1 MIKRLFILFLLTS
14 CYSVDRDCENFKMGE
29 FEFTYKLNDTIQRS
43 LFTRT
48 LDYEIEEFNNVIDS
62 SSISWV
68 NDCEF
73 VLTKVNPKTNQ
84 EKRPVRIKGTTKPF
98 QLTDKVLKKHPT
110 YFLSVT
116 LKKPRPPKNIYLGNE
131 MKIRNHLSKYYK
143 DDKWL
148 KNTTNWKRELL
159 NTSHK
164 GNDRHDILFDLI
176 QKSPSNF
183 RKMKITLDTLYPL

>member
-73 VLTKVNPKTNQ
+73 VLTKVNTKPNQ
-84 EKRPVRIKGTTKPF
+84 EKRPVRIKIIRTYENSYDFEYSSVNEPIIIKRGT
-98 QLTDKVLKKHPT
+98 V
-110 YFLSVT
+110 
-116 LKKPRPPKNIYLGNE
+116 
-131 MKIRNHLSKYYK
+131 IRI
-143 DDKWL
+143 
-148 KNTTNWKRELL
+148 
-159 NTSHK
+159 K
-164 GNDRHDILFDLI
+164 G
-176 QKSPSNF
+176 
-183 RKMKITLDTLYPL
+183 

>member
-29 FEFTYKLNDTIQRS
+29 FEFTFKLNDTIQRS

-84 EKRPVRIKGTTKPF
+84 EKRPVRIKIIRTYENSYDFEYSSVNEPIIIQRGT
-98 QLTDKVLKKHPT
+98 
-110 YFLSVT
+110 VT
-116 LKKPRPPKNIYLGNE
+116 RINN
-131 MKIRNHLSKYYK
+131 
-143 DDKWL
+143 
-148 KNTTNWKRELL
+148 
-159 NTSHK
+159 
-164 GNDRHDILFDLI
+164 
-176 QKSPSNF
+176 
-183 RKMKITLDTLYPL
+183 

>member
-29 FEFTYKLNDTIQRS
+29 FEFTYKLNDTIKRS

-48 LDYEIEEFNNVIDS
+48 LDYEIEEFNSVIDS

-84 EKRPVRIKGTTKPF
+84 EKRPVRIKIIRTYENSYDFEYSSVNEPIIIKRG
-98 QLTDKVLKKHPT
+98 KV
-110 YFLSVT
+110 
-116 LKKPRPPKNIYLGNE
+116 
-131 MKIRNHLSKYYK
+131 IRI
-143 DDKWL
+143 
-148 KNTTNWKRELL
+148 
-159 NTSHK
+159 K
-164 GNDRHDILFDLI
+164 G
-176 QKSPSNF
+176 
-183 RKMKITLDTLYPL
+183 

>member
-14 CYSVDRDCENFKMGE
+14 CYSVDRDCENFKIGE

-62 SSISWV
+62 SLISWV

-84 EKRPVRIKGTTKPF
+84 EKRPVRIKIIRTYENSYDFEYSSVNEPIIIKRGT
-98 QLTDKVLKKHPT
+98 
-110 YFLSVT
+110 VT
-116 LKKPRPPKNIYLGNE
+116 RI
-131 MKIRNHLSKYYK
+131 
-143 DDKWL
+143 
-148 KNTTNWKRELL
+148 
-159 NTSHK
+159 K
-164 GNDRHDILFDLI
+164 G
-176 QKSPSNF
+176 
-183 RKMKITLDTLYPL
+183 

>member
-14 CYSVDRDCENFKMGE
+14 CYSVDRDCQNFKMGE

-84 EKRPVRIKGTTKPF
+84 EKRPVRIKIIRTYENSYDFEYSSVNEPIIIKRGT
-98 QLTDKVLKKHPT
+98 V
-110 YFLSVT
+110 
-116 LKKPRPPKNIYLGNE
+116 
-131 MKIRNHLSKYYK
+131 IRI
-143 DDKWL
+143 
-148 KNTTNWKRELL
+148 
-159 NTSHK
+159 K
-164 GNDRHDILFDLI
+164 G
-176 QKSPSNF
+176 
-183 RKMKITLDTLYPL
+183 

>member
-29 FEFTYKLNDTIQRS
+29 FEFSYKLNDTIQRS

-48 LDYEIEEFNNVIDS
+48 LDYEIEEFNSVIDS

-84 EKRPVRIKGTTKPF
+84 EKRPVRIKIIR
-98 QLTDKVLKKHPT
+98 T
-110 YFLSVT
+110 YENSYDFEYSSVNEPIIIMISFLSA
-116 LKKPRPPKNIYLGNE
+116 NSI
-131 MKIRNHLSKYYK
+131 ICS
-143 DDKWL
+143 
-148 KNTTNWKRELL
+148 
-159 NTSHK
+159 
-164 GNDRHDILFDLI
+164 
-176 QKSPSNF
+176 
-183 RKMKITLDTLYPL
+183 

>member
-29 FEFTYKLNDTIQRS
+29 FEFSYKLNDTIQRS

-48 LDYEIEEFNNVIDS
+48 LDYEIEEFNSVIDS

-84 EKRPVRIKGTTKPF
+84 EKRPVRIKIIRTYENSYDFEYSSVNEPIIIKRGT
-98 QLTDKVLKKHPT
+98 V
-110 YFLSVT
+110 
-116 LKKPRPPKNIYLGNE
+116 
-131 MKIRNHLSKYYK
+131 IRIK
-143 DDKWL
+143 D
-148 KNTTNWKRELL
+148 
-159 NTSHK
+159 
-164 GNDRHDILFDLI
+164 
-176 QKSPSNF
+176 
-183 RKMKITLDTLYPL
+183 

>member
-48 LDYEIEEFNNVIDS
+48 LDYEIEEFNSVIDS

-84 EKRPVRIKGTTKPF
+84 EKRPVRIKIIRTYENSYDFEYSSVNEPIIIKRGT
-98 QLTDKVLKKHPT
+98 V
-110 YFLSVT
+110 
-116 LKKPRPPKNIYLGNE
+116 
-131 MKIRNHLSKYYK
+131 IRIK
-143 DDKWL
+143 D
-148 KNTTNWKRELL
+148 
-159 NTSHK
+159 
-164 GNDRHDILFDLI
+164 
-176 QKSPSNF
+176 
-183 RKMKITLDTLYPL
+183 

>member
-48 LDYEIEEFNNVIDS
+48 LDYEIEEFNSVIDS

-73 VLTKVNPKTNQ
+73 VLTKLNPKTNQ
-84 EKRPVRIKGTTKPF
+84 EKRPVRIKIIRTYENSYDFEYSSVNEPIIIKRGT
-98 QLTDKVLKKHPT
+98 V
-110 YFLSVT
+110 
-116 LKKPRPPKNIYLGNE
+116 
-131 MKIRNHLSKYYK
+131 IRIK
-143 DDKWL
+143 D
-148 KNTTNWKRELL
+148 
-159 NTSHK
+159 
-164 GNDRHDILFDLI
+164 
-176 QKSPSNF
+176 
-183 RKMKITLDTLYPL
+183 

>member
-84 EKRPVRIKGTTKPF
+84 EKRPIRIKIIRTYENSYDFEYSSVNEPIIIKRGTVIRIKG
-98 QLTDKVLKKHPT
+98 
-110 YFLSVT
+110 
-116 LKKPRPPKNIYLGNE
+116 
-131 MKIRNHLSKYYK
+131 
-143 DDKWL
+143 
-148 KNTTNWKRELL
+148 
-159 NTSHK
+159 
-164 GNDRHDILFDLI
+164 
-176 QKSPSNF
+176 
-183 RKMKITLDTLYPL
+183 